1 MIFILPCQFGW
12 LSLHG
17 VFLFVSFFF
26 FLVLSSCFQYG
37 FREIPLEYIQA
48 KFGVTRKFGLFMFN
62 ILMEILGLLF
72 TKSLC
77 LSSHPM
83 YFFHDLYAV
92 FSCVYFK
99 EIIIHFIL
107 FV

>member
-1 MIFILPCQFGW
+1 MALGKFQWSIFKQ
-12 LSLHG
+12 S
-17 VFLFVSFFF
+17 
-26 FLVLSSCFQYG
+26 LVLPG
-37 FREIPLEYIQA
+37 
-48 KFGVTRKFGLFMFN
+48 TFGLFMFN

-77 LSSHPM
+77 LSLHPM

-107 FV
+107 FL